1 MRITQPDQ
9 PDLRHAGRGP
19 WRRWC
24 RGGVP
29 GGPIGCRQSP
39 KRRVQ
44 IELQPIRLHAWDFDA
59 AGDQGEQRNTRGQ
72 PWRHQARRGAAR
84 RAQRHIAQFKLGDQP
99 KRQAHPANTGAISG
113 GVFDLCLD
121 ARREAA

>member
-1 MRITQPDQ
+1 MRIAQADQ
-9 PDLRHAGRGP
+9 PDLRHGGRAP

-29 GGPIGCRQSP
+29 GGSFGGRQSP

-44 IELQPIRLHAWDFDA
+44 IEPQPIRLHAWNFDA
-59 AGDQGEQRNTRGQ
+59 AGDQGAQRNTRGQ
-72 PWRHQARRGAAR
+72 PWRHHARCGAAR
-84 RAQRHIAQFKLGDQP
+84 CAERHIAQFQLGDQP
-99 KRQAHPANTGAISG
+99 KRQAHPANAGAIAG
-113 GVFDLCLD
+113 GVFNLGLD